1 MVVPKYM
8 DLPKYAK
15 LENER
20 RFRVERPTDLDLEGL
35 RSALIEDLYI
45 DNTRLRLR
53 KVTPA
58 SGEAISYK
66 LCKKYPCTDPYSGT
80 IVNTYLTAEEHAVFC
95 KLPGRHI
102 VKRRHYTTFES
113 HSFGIDIFQGKL
125 AGLILCEAEASTRQA
140 VCDIQ
145 FPSWATI
152 EVTED
157 PFFSGGNLSSLDR
170 HELLRRLS
178 GAR

>member
-1 MVVPKYM
+1 ME
-8 DLPKYAK
+8 LPKYAK

-20 RFRVERPTDLDLEGL
+20 RFLVERSAGLDLERLG
-35 RSALIEDLYI
+35 SSLIEDIYI

-58 SGEAISYK
+58 KGEAASYK
-66 LCKKYPCTDPYSGT
+66 LCKKYPSSDPYSGA
-80 IVNTYLTAEEHAVFC
+80 IVNTYLSAEEHAVFC

-102 VKRRHYTTFES
+102 VKRRHYTTFEG
-113 HSFGIDIFQGKL
+113 HPFGIDVFQRKL
-125 AGLILCEAEASTRQA
+125 AGLVLCEVEASTRQA

-145 FPSWATI
+145 FPSWAVA

-157 PFFSGGNLSSLDR
+157 PFFSGGNLCSIERD
-170 HELLRRLS
+170 ELLRKLS
-178 GAR
+178 SSR